1 MRNPYFKIAVISAG
15 MMAAH
20 AHAQS
25 TVTLYGI
32 VDTGLMYVHNSG
44 GKSTQLMMASG
55 TESGSRWGLKGSEEL
70 GGGLKAIYQIENG
83 FNSTSGRLGQGGRM
97 FGRQAYVG
105 LSDAGGWGSVTLGRQ
120 YDPLIDLV
128 QPVQGD
134 NYLGGFFSS
143 PGDIDN
149 ADNSVRVNNA
159 IKWSSPIWSGLQF
172 SAMYSFG
179 GVAGATGSGQTYSG
193 AAAYTNGPL
202 AVAAGFLHVDNGN
215 GSAAQRANTSADSL
229 FNSSVNA
236 AYASA
241 RSVNIARAGG
251 RYALGAFTLGG
262 YYSYSQYNPDASSAF
277 GRSEKYHN
285 GSVYGVWQASP
296 ALLAEVGYNYLRSLG
311 DSSAKYHQFS
321 VGADYNVSK
330 RTDIYTVASYGH
342 ATGQS
347 GAGAAQAVIG
357 SMDIDAGK
365 SAQVIVTVG
374 LRHRF

>member
-1 MRNPYFKIAVISAG
+1 MKNPYVKAIAIAAG
-15 MMAAH
+15 VFASH
-20 AHAQS
+20 AYADNS
-25 TVTLYGI
+25 VTLYGV

-44 GKSTQLMMASG
+44 GKSTQILMASG
-55 TESGSRWGLKGSEEL
+55 TESGSRWGLKGSEDL
-70 GGGLKAIYQIENG
+70 GGGLKTIFQIENG
-83 FNSTSGRLGQGGRM
+83 FNSTTGTLGQGGRM

-105 LSDAGGWGSVTLGRQ
+105 LSDASTWGTVTLGRQ

-149 ADNSVRVNNA
+149 ADNSVRINNA
-159 IKWSSPIWSGLQF
+159 VKWSSPSWSGLQF

-179 GVAGATGSGQTYSG
+179 GVAGAVGSGQTYSG

-202 AVAAGFLHVDNGN
+202 AVAAGVLHIDNGN
-215 GSAAQRANTSADSL
+215 GSAAQRTKTSADSL
-229 FNSSVNA
+229 FSSSVNG

-251 RYALGAFTLGG
+251 RYALGDFTLGG

-277 GRSEKYHN
+277 SRSEKYHN
-285 GSVYGVWQASP
+285 GSVYALWQVSP
-296 ALLAEVGYNYLRSLG
+296 ALVTEIGYNYLRSLG

-321 VGADYNVSK
+321 IGADYNLSK
-330 RTDIYTVASYGH
+330 RTDVYAVASYGH
-342 ATGQS
+342 ATGEN

-357 SMDIDAGK
+357 STDIDAGK
-365 SAQVIVTVG
+365 RSQAIATVG

>member
-1 MRNPYFKIAVISAG
+1 MRTPYVKATAV
-15 MMAAH
+15 AACVFASH
-20 AHAQS
+20 AYADNS
-25 TVTLYGI
+25 VTLYGV
-32 VDTGLMYVHNSG
+32 VDTGLMYIHNSG
-44 GKSTQLMMASG
+44 GKSSQILMASG
-55 TESGSRWGLKGSEEL
+55 TESGSRWGLKGSEDL
-70 GGGLKAIYQIENG
+70 GGGLKTIFQLENG
-83 FNSTSGRLGQGGRM
+83 FSSTSGGLGQGGRM
-97 FGRQAYVG
+97 FGRQAFVG
-105 LSDAGGWGSVTLGRQ
+105 LSNASTWGTVTLGRQ

-128 QPVQGD
+128 QPVQSD

-149 ADNSVRVNNA
+149 ADNSVRINNA
-159 IKWSSPIWSGLQF
+159 VKWSSPSWSGLQL

-179 GVAGATGSGQTYSG
+179 GVAGTVGSGQTYSG

-202 AVAAGFLHVDNGN
+202 ALAAGYLHVDNGN
-215 GSAAQRANTSADSL
+215 GSVAQRTKTSADSL

-277 GRSEKYHN
+277 NRAEKYHN
-285 GSVYGVWQASP
+285 GSVYAVWQVSP
-296 ALLAEVGYNYLRSLG
+296 ALLTEVGYNYLRSLG

-321 VGADYNVSK
+321 LGADYNLSK

-342 ATGQS
+342 ATGQNGS
-347 GAGAAQAVIG
+347 GAAQAVIG
-357 SMDIDAGK
+357 SIDVDAGK
-365 SAQVIVTVG
+365 SSQAIVTVG